1 MRIKPTGLNTF
12 SHPRPLVKSMAKPV
26 VIAVV
31 NHKGGCS
38 KTTTAVNLAS
48 SLATGNIEMGIK
60 ARRVLLIDLDPKGN
74 VATTFGIDKRTLG
87 PTMNE
92 LFKGGID
99 GTQVSLNQCLLGPG
113 NLTQSMK
120 KSWRKHN
127 PEKKR
132 GPPKEIAINN
142 LWILPADLDLS
153 GVEID
158 LATRFGREARL
169 KSVLVQAEEHFDVI
183 IIDTPASLGLLTTNA
198 LTAAQWVL
206 IPIQAEF
213 YALEGMGQLMNMIKD
228 VQKAVNPDLRL
239 FGIVLTMVQTRSKLC
254 ETVTEQ
260 ARKYFGD
267 RVFTTQ
273 VARSISIAESPLEG
287 APIVI
292 AKKPNKSNPASQN
305 LWEFA
310 KEADLRIQRIQGN

>member
-1 MRIKPTGLNTF
+1 
-12 SHPRPLVKSMAKPV
+12 MAKPI

-48 SLATGNIEMGIK
+48 SLATGNLEMGIR

-92 LFKGGID
+92 LFKGGI

-132 GPPKEIAINN
+132 GPPKEISINN

-239 FGIVLTMVQTRSKLC
+239 FGILLTMVQTRSKLC

-273 VARSISIAESPLEG
+273 IARSVSIAESPLEG

-305 LWEFA
+305 LWDFA
-310 KEADLRIQRIQGN
+310 KEADLRIQRISGN

>member
-1 MRIKPTGLNTF
+1 MEN
-12 SHPRPLVKSMAKPV
+12 MAKPI

-48 SLATGNIEMGIK
+48 SLATGNVEMGIR

-132 GPPKEIAINN
+132 GPPKEISINN

-239 FGIVLTMVQTRSKLC
+239 FGILLTMVQTRSKLC

-273 VARSISIAESPLEG
+273 IARSVSIAESPLEG

-305 LWEFA
+305 LWDFA
-310 KEADLRIQRIQGN
+310 KEADLRIRRISGN

>member
-1 MRIKPTGLNTF
+1 MNTF
-12 SHPRPLVKSMAKPV
+12 SLPRPLVKSMAKPV

-48 SLATGNIEMGIK
+48 SLATGNVEMGIK

-273 VARSISIAESPLEG
+273 IARSISIAESPLEG

-305 LWEFA
+305 LWDFA

>member
-1 MRIKPTGLNTF
+1 M
-12 SHPRPLVKSMAKPV
+12 KSMAKPV

-48 SLATGNIEMGIK
+48 SLATGNVEMGIR

-132 GPPKEIAINN
+132 GPPKEISINN

-213 YALEGMGQLMNMIKD
+213 YALEGMGQLMNMIKE

-273 VARSISIAESPLEG
+273 IARSISIAESPLEG

-305 LWEFA
+305 LWDFA

>member
-1 MRIKPTGLNTF
+1 
-12 SHPRPLVKSMAKPV
+12 MAKPV

-48 SLATGNIEMGIK
+48 SLATGNVEMGIR

-132 GPPKEIAINN
+132 GPPKEISINN
-142 LWILPADLDLS
+142 VWILPADLDLS

-213 YALEGMGQLMNMIKD
+213 YALEGMGQLINMIKE

-239 FGIVLTMVQTRSKLC
+239 FGILLTMVQSRSKLC

-267 RVFTTQ
+267 QVFTTQ
-273 VARSISIAESPLEG
+273 IARSISIAESPLEG

-305 LWEFA
+305 LWDFA
-310 KEADLRIQRIQGN
+310 KETDLRIQRIQGN